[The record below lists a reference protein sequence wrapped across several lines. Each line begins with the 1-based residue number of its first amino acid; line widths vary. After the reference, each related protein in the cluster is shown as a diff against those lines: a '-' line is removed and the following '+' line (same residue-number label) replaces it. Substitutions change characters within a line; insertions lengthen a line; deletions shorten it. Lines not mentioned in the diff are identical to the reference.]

1 MSTNEFDKESTQ
13 NYRDHQEIIS
23 KLSIST
29 LVKIHDCL
37 FDLYEDINEGEDFL
51 FLGEEEEKTFKEEIL
66 ELRNSILQPIIKE
79 LLTEKT
85 CPHCKTFL
93 FKSDSPQY
101 DYVCPDCDENFYECE
116 V

>member
-1 MSTNEFDKESTQ
+1 MSTNEFDEESTQ
-13 NYRDHQEIIS
+13 NYKDHQEIIS

-29 LVKIHDCL
+29 LVNIY
-37 FDLYEDINEGEDFL
+37 DLVYPLINGNSYRKGEIEEIYEEI
-51 FLGEEEEKTFKEEIL
+51 EEEFKNV
-66 ELRNSILQPIIKE
+66 RPIIKE

-93 FKSDSPQY
+93 FKSDTPQY
-101 DYVCPDCDENFYECE
+101 DYVCTECDENFYECE